1 MEGFRACF
9 ADLVDPRRGNAQR
22 HELDE
27 VVMVA
32 LLAMVSGAET
42 CVDMA
47 LFGRSKEALLRR
59 FLRLPGGIP
68 SHDTFSRVFRLLDPL
83 ALEACFA
90 RYVAALAERI
100 EGVVAVDGKTMRRSF
115 DRRKGQGPLHLI
127 SAFACDTRLALGQ
140 RKVDGKSNEI
150 TALPELLALLM
161 LDGCM
166 PRGAG
171 SPRPRTTS
179 RPMRCTVK
187 KPRQKRSWR
196 AAATTCWPSRATRRR
211 SSRTSACCSTS
222 PMPCPTRRRRRSTAI
237 TAASRP
243 AAPRSSTTSPGSPRS
258 TALPGSPPWARARR
272 RGPGLAAMGK
282 VEATRE
288 IDGRA
293 TTASRYYIL
302 SKPLPA
308 DRFLDVVRAHWHV
321 ENRLHWVLDV
331 VMDEDQA
338 RARKDHAPENLA
350 RLRRFALNI
359 LRANQD
365 KGSTRGKIKRAAWDD
380 AFLLK
385 LLAAA

>member
-27 VVMVA
+27 IVMVA
-32 LLAMVSGAET
+32 LLAMISGAET

-68 SHDTFSRVFRLLDPL
+68 SHDTFSRVFRLLDP
-83 ALEACFA
+83 AAFEVCFG
-90 RYVAALAERI
+90 RYVAALAERVQ
-100 EGVVAVDGKTMRRSF
+100 GVIAVDGKTARRSF
-115 DRRKGQGPLHLI
+115 DRQSGQGPLHLI

-150 TALPELLALLM
+150 TALPELLALLT
-161 LDGCM
+161 LDGCIVTADAM
-166 PRGAG
+166 HCQRATAEAIVARGGDYVLAVKG
-171 SPRPRTTS
+171 NQKTLLEDTRLLLDGLESVPDDTAQ
-179 RPMRCTVK
+179 TVDGDHG
-187 KPRQKRSWR
+187 RIETRR
-196 AAATTCWPSRATRRR
+196 AAVLHDVAWLAEQH
-211 SSRTSACCSTS
+211 
-222 PMPCPTRRRRRSTAI
+222 
-237 TAASRP
+237 
-243 AAPRSSTTSPGSPRS
+243 GF
-258 TALPGSPPWARARR
+258 
-272 RGPGLAAMGK
+272 PGLAAVGK

-288 IDGRA
+288 IDGKT

-302 SKPLPA
+302 SKPLSA
-308 DRFLDVVRAHWHV
+308 ARFLDVARTHWHV

-338 RARKDHAPENLA
+338 RARKDHGPENLA

-359 LRANQD
+359 IRANQD

-380 AFLLK
+380 TFLLQ